1 LFALANVMGENRDEA
16 HPLVMLALKA
26 NIGHLE
32 GAAGMTSLNLEDEQ
46 SHGNESNSYSD
57 Q

>member
-1 LFALANVMGENRDEA
+1 MGENRDEA
-16 HPLVMLALKA
+16 HPLVMLAFKA

-32 GAAGMTSLNLEDEQ
+32 GAAGMTSLNLEGEQ
-46 SHGNESNSYSD
+46 SHGNESNSFSD